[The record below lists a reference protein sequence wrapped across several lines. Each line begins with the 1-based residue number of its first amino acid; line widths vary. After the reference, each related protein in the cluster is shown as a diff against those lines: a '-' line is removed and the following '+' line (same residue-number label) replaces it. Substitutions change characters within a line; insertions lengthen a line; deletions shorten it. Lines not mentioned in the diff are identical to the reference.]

1 MNRNLPV
8 EGFKADIEG
17 LIEKNE
23 VVIITAET
31 GAGKSTIV
39 PFWMW
44 QKGMSVVVTQP
55 RRIAARSL
63 ASYLAKKNSVRIG
76 DSIGYQTGFEK
87 KSSRTTKLLFVTD
100 GVQMI
105 REIKKTDYYDILV
118 IDEIHEWNLNQE
130 VLIGII
136 KEKLQSG
143 YLKRKKKKIII
154 MSATIQAKQL
164 SAFLND
170 APIIEIPG
178 RGFPVT
184 MHNHHKDFLLSDAV
198 EMVRTERNALVFLP
212 GKREI
217 EDFGK
222 LLEETLK
229 ADKLRAKILPLH
241 SEISVRNQSAV
252 FNHYSVPKVV
262 LATDIAQTSITIDDI
277 DSVIDTGLKK
287 EIRADRGIEGLFLT
301 NISES
306 ECMQRAGRAGRVKT
320 GQYLLCAEL
329 GIKER
334 VKFPEPEIRR
344 LNLES
349 VILRLIK
356 WNISPRDFVFF
367 HSPKKNL
374 IYRALS
380 RLKVSGAVNEEEK
393 ITEDGKI
400 MADLPVSVRSA
411 RMLIEAFIGG
421 KELLEDILKII
432 AILEV
437 KGIAG
442 VDFTGEKIY
451 EGKYKSDLLNSLA
464 LWNSPKLHKRYA
476 NFKKLFLAREIFKEL
491 RNRLNINRLNKI
503 EKTKIKDE
511 DILIRAVISAF
522 SDFVYRKAEDSTYV
536 LGTEERERELDKKSL
551 LYTDKPEL
559 LVGLPFDLMISWE
572 NRETGETEKKR
583 LALIS
588 FGTEISLKQL
598 DYLKP
603 FSYEKKVEYF
613 ISEGIFLIKNT
624 VVFGG
629 IIIAEYDSKPDWQ
642 TRGVERKFLSMIVD
656 WLFQNINR
664 FDTIYKK
671 YRMLN
676 KDFIE
681 ISELL
686 MKNGVKP
693 DDYNRYWREYLNSI
707 ILKYLKT
714 NDLNLFFGV
723 NKVFKEITMREILPK
738 KIVSLLIKK
747 RYPSKIILKE
757 DIIPVIYDEFPPMI
771 KIDFEL
777 FEKMK
782 KEDMVLSSGA
792 RLVLRVG
799 NKKYNNWENA
809 VIAFNKWKKID
820 IFNRKWK
827 DREIEVKV
835 MEDIIDISFP
845 HSFIGGYGI
854 ENEKFEFYSVPKI
867 IGEKVFLIHFIDKK
881 RAETEFERIKKGW
894 EIFMINYKRG
904 KIESIF
910 AEKGWKVKR

>member
-1 MNRNLPV
+1 MENRLPV
-8 EGFKADIEG
+8 EYYRAEIED
-17 LIEKNE
+17 LVEQNE
-23 VVIITAET
+23 IVIVTAET
-31 GAGKSTIV
+31 GAGKSTMV

-44 QKGMSVVVTQP
+44 KKSLSVVVTQP

-63 ASYLAKKNSVRIG
+63 ATYLAKKNGIKLG

-143 YLKRKKKKIII
+143 YLKRKNKKIII

-170 APIIEIPG
+170 TPIIEIPG

-184 MHNHHKDFLLSDAV
+184 LHNHHKDFILSDAV
-198 EMVRTERNALVFLP
+198 EMVRAERNSLVFLP

-229 ADKLRAKILPLH
+229 ADKLKAKILPLH
-241 SEISVRNQSAV
+241 SEISVKNQSAV
-252 FNHYSVPKVV
+252 FNHFSVPKVV

-320 GQYLLCAEL
+320 GQYLLCSEL

-334 VKFPEPEIRR
+334 IKFPEPEIRR

-356 WNISPRDFVFF
+356 WNISPRDFIFF

-374 IYRALS
+374 IYRALT
-380 RLKVSGAVNEEEK
+380 RLKIFGAVDEVER
-393 ITEDGKI
+393 ITRDGKI

-411 RMLIEAFIGG
+411 RMLIEAFKGG
-421 KELLEDILKII
+421 KKIYDNILKII

-442 VDFTGEKIY
+442 VEFVGEKIY
-451 EGKYKSDLLNSLA
+451 EGEYSSDLLNNLA
-464 LWNSPKLHKRYA
+464 LWNSPKLHKKYV
-476 NFKKLFLAREIFKEL
+476 NFKRLSLARDIFKEL
-491 RNRLNINRLNKI
+491 KNRISIDRF
-503 EKTKIKDE
+503 IKEETNLKAD
-511 DILIRAVISAF
+511 DILIRAIISSF
-522 SDFVYRKAEDSTYV
+522 SDFVYRKAEDSSYV
-536 LGTEERERELDKKSL
+536 TGEEERERELDKKSL
-551 LYTDKPEL
+551 LYGKKPDM

-572 NRETGETEKKR
+572 NKETGETERKK

-603 FSYEKKVEYF
+603 FSYKKNTEKYIKD
-613 ISEGIFLIKNT
+613 GIFKIKNT
-624 VVFGG
+624 VFFGG
-629 IIIAEYDSKPDWQ
+629 VVISEYDSEPNWQ
-642 TRGVERKFLSMIVD
+642 LRGVENDSTSFIID
-656 WLFQNINR
+656 WLSKNIQK
-664 FDTIYKK
+664 FDRLYEKYKK
-671 YRMLN
+671 LN
-676 KDFIE
+676 NNFENISVLLKIGKKKDGNF
-681 ISELL
+681 
-686 MKNGVKP
+686 
-693 DDYNRYWREYLNSI
+693 DYYWREFLKRV
-707 ILKYLKT
+707 ILKKLKT
-714 NDLNLFFGV
+714 NDLNLFFGF
-723 NKVFKEITMREILPK
+723 NRVFLNITMKEILPK
-738 KIVSLLIKK
+738 DIISQLIKK
-747 RYPSKIILKE
+747 KYPSKIIIKDE
-757 DIIPVIYDEFPPMI
+757 IIPVNYEEFPPTI
-771 KIDFEL
+771 KINFEQ
-777 FEKMK
+777 FEKMES
-782 KEDMVLSSGA
+782 EDMVLLSGA
-792 RLVLRVG
+792 KIVLRIG
-799 NKKYNNWENA
+799 NKKYNNWKDA
-809 VIAFNKWKKID
+809 VYAYNKWKKLD
-820 IFNRKWK
+820 IFKRKWEEI
-827 DREIEVKV
+827 EIEVKIK
-835 MEDIIDISFP
+835 EDVIGVPFP
-845 HSFIGGYGI
+845 NAFVGGYGI
-854 ENEKFEFYSVPKI
+854 ENEKFVFYSVPKI
-867 IGEKVFLIHFIDKK
+867 KNNKAFLIHFIDEEKA
-881 RAETEFERIKKGW
+881 RSEFERIKNKW
-894 EIFMINYKRG
+894 ESYIKEYKNS

-910 AEKGWKVKR
+910 KEKGWKVKK